1 MMAKTV
7 KVLKLIS
14 GEEVITRIS
23 NGLGDT
29 GSIVCEKPMMTQPV
43 PVQGGQMAMGISP
56 WMFAG
61 ESDKIEIA
69 RSSVIAITDAKK
81 DIEDKYIEMVT
92 GITTST
98 GPMILKG

>member
-1 MMAKTV
+1 MAKTV

-29 GSIVCEKPMMTQPV
+29 GSIVCEKPMMTHPV